1 MKNSFNILKIS
12 TLSIL
17 LLTGCGKEQELST
30 LPKSVEAI
38 PVKVIFLSH
47 AEVSGSVHSSG
58 QFTTDDETMLSFKT
72 GGLVDRIYVK
82 EGDKIRKGQLLATL
96 DLTEITS
103 QVNQTQIAFEKAAR
117 DYERFS
123 NLQRDSV
130 ATLEQLQN
138 SKTGLELVRQQLAVA
153 KFNLQYSE
161 IRATHDGV
169 ILQKLANEG
178 QIIGQGTPVLKTS
191 SKGRTDWILRVAVSD
206 KEWANIRLNDK
217 ASVKIEALNIND
229 MQAYVS
235 SKAEDADQM
244 TGSFS
249 IDLKL
254 NNARKLNIASGMFG
268 KAEIMLSQKNLV
280 WQIPYDALLDGN
292 ADQGFVFV
300 TNDNTNAFKVPVTI
314 DAIDGKNI
322 LVSKGLDEYKSLIV
336 SGSAYL
342 KDKSVI
348 NVTNDFLTNN
358 K

>member
-1 MKNSFNILKIS
+1 MKNSFNILTIS
-12 TLSIL
+12 ALFML
-17 LLTGCGKEQELST
+17 LFPGCGKEQELST

-38 PVKVIFLSH
+38 PVKVIFLSQL
-47 AEVSGSVHSSG
+47 EVSGSVHSSG
-58 QFTTDDETMLSFKT
+58 QFTTNDETMLSFKT
-72 GGLVDRIYVK
+72 GGIVGRIYVK

-96 DLTEITS
+96 DLTEISS
-103 QVNQTQIAFEKAAR
+103 QVNQTRIAFEKAAR
-117 DYERFS
+117 DYDRFE
-123 NLQRDSV
+123 NLRKDSV

-138 SKTGLELVRQQLAVA
+138 SKTGFELAKQQLTAA

-169 ILQKLANEG
+169 ILKKLANEG
-178 QIIGQGTPVLKTS
+178 QMTGPGTPVLQTS
-191 SKGRTDWILRVAVSD
+191 SKGQTDWILRVAVSD
-206 KEWANIRLNDK
+206 KEWANIKLNDK
-217 ASVKIEALNIND
+217 ASIQIEALNIND

-300 TNDNTNAFKVPVTI
+300 TNDNINALKVPVTI
-314 DAIDGKNI
+314 EAIDGKNI
-322 LVSKGLDEYKSLIV
+322 LISKGLEEFNSLIV

-342 KDKSVI
+342 TDKSVI
-348 NVTNDFLTNN
+348 KVINN
-358 K
+358 YLVNN

>member
-1 MKNSFNILKIS
+1 MKKSNNILMIS
-12 TLSIL
+12 TLYVL
-17 LLTGCGKEQELST
+17 LLSGCGKEPENPA

-38 PVKVIFLSH
+38 PVKVILLNR
-47 AEVSGSVHSSG
+47 AEVTGSIHTSG
-58 QFTTDDETMLSFKT
+58 QFTTNDETMLSFKT
-72 GGLVDRIYVK
+72 GGIVDRIYVK

-96 DLTEITS
+96 DLTEISS
-103 QVNQTQIAFEKAAR
+103 QVNQTRIAFEKAAR
-117 DYERFS
+117 DYDRLE
-123 NLQRDSV
+123 NLRKDSV

-138 SKTGLELVRQQLAVA
+138 SKTGFELAKQQLAAA

-161 IRATHDGV
+161 IRSTHDGV
-169 ILQKLANEG
+169 ILKKLANEG
-178 QIIGQGTPVLKTS
+178 QIIGQGTPVLQTS

-206 KEWANIRLNDK
+206 KEWANIKLNDK
-217 ASVKIEALNIND
+217 ATVQIEALNIND

-254 NNARKLNIASGMFG
+254 NNARELNIASGMFG

-300 TNDNTNAFKVPVTI
+300 TNDNINALKVPVTI

-322 LVSKGLDEYKSLIV
+322 LISKGLGEYKSLIV

-342 KDKSVI
+342 TDKSVI
-348 NVTNDFLTNN
+348 KVINN
-358 K
+358 YLANK

>member
-1 MKNSFNILKIS
+1 MKKRFNILTIS
-12 TLSIL
+12 ALIVL
-17 LLTGCGKEQELST
+17 LLPGCGKEQELPT
-30 LPKSVEAI
+30 LLKSVEAI
-38 PVKVIFLSH
+38 PVKVIFLSQ

-72 GGLVDRIYVK
+72 GGIVNKIYVK
-82 EGDKIRKGQLLATL
+82 EGDRIRKGQLLATL

-117 DYERFS
+117 DYDRIV
-123 NLQRDSV
+123 NLRKDSV
-130 ATLEQLQN
+130 ATLEQMQN
-138 SKTGLELVRQQLAVA
+138 SKTGLELARQQLNAA

-169 ILQKLANEG
+169 ILQKLTSEG
-178 QIIGQGTPVLKTS
+178 QIIGQGMPVLKTS
-191 SKGRTDWILRVAVSD
+191 SKGGTDWILRVAVSD
-206 KEWANIRLNDK
+206 KEWAKIKLNDK
-217 ASVKIEALNIND
+217 ANVLIEALNIND
-229 MQAYVS
+229 MQAYVC
-235 SKAEDADQM
+235 SKAESADQM
-244 TGSFS
+244 TGCFS
-249 IDLKL
+249 VDLKL
-254 NNARKLNIASGMFG
+254 SNARKLNIASGMFG
-268 KAEIMLSQKNLV
+268 KAEIMLSEKNIV

-348 NVTNDFLTNN
+348 NVTNNILANN

>member
-1 MKNSFNILKIS
+1 MKNSYNILTIS
-12 TLSIL
+12 TLYML
-17 LLTGCGKEQELST
+17 LLSGCGKEPENHS

-38 PVKVIFLSH
+38 PVKVIYLSRV
-47 AEVSGSVHSSG
+47 EVTGSVHSSG

-72 GGLVDRIYVK
+72 GGIVDRVYVK
-82 EGDKIRKGQLLATL
+82 EGDRIRKGQLLATL
-96 DLTEITS
+96 DLTEISS
-103 QVNQTQIAFEKAAR
+103 QVNQIQIAFEKAAR
-117 DYERFS
+117 DYNRFE
-123 NLQRDSV
+123 NLRKDSV
-130 ATLEQLQN
+130 ITLEQLQN
-138 SKTGLELVRQQLAVA
+138 SKTGLELARQQLIAS

-161 IRATHDGV
+161 IRAPHDGV
-169 ILQKLANEG
+169 ILKILANEG
-178 QIIGQGTPVLKTS
+178 QIIGSGMPVLQTS

-217 ASVKIEALNIND
+217 VSVQIEALDISD
-229 MQAYVS
+229 QQAYVS
-235 SKAEDADQM
+235 SKAENADQM

-254 NNARKLNIASGMFG
+254 NNARELNIASGMFG

-300 TNDNTNAFKVPVTI
+300 TNDNTNAIKVPVKI

-322 LVSKGLDEYKSLIV
+322 IVSKGLDGYISLIV

-342 KDKSVI
+342 TDKSVI
-348 NVTNDFLTNN
+348 KMTNN
-358 K
+358 YLVKN

>member
-1 MKNSFNILKIS
+1 MKNNFNILTIS
-12 TLSIL
+12 ALFML
-17 LLTGCGKEQELST
+17 LFTGCGKEQELST

-38 PVKVIFLSH
+38 PVKIIFLSQ

-72 GGLVDRIYVK
+72 GGIVDRIFVK

-96 DLTEITS
+96 DLTEISS
-103 QVNQTQIAFEKAAR
+103 QVNQTQIAFEKASR
-117 DYERFS
+117 DYDRIE
-123 NLQRDSV
+123 NLRKDSV

-138 SKTGLELVRQQLAVA
+138 SKTGLELAKQQLNAA

-178 QIIGQGTPVLKTS
+178 QMIGQGMPVLKTS

-206 KEWANIRLNDK
+206 KEWAKIRLNDK
-217 ASVKIEALNIND
+217 ASVQIEALNIND

-235 SKAEDADQM
+235 SKAENADQM

-254 NNARKLNIASGMFG
+254 NNARNLNIASGMFG

-300 TNDNTNAFKVPVTI
+300 TNDNINALKVPVTI

-342 KDKSVI
+342 TDKSVI
-348 NVTNDFLTNN
+348 KVINNYLANN